1 MSEPWVITIALIA
14 VALICYIVSSCL
26 QKEEKTI
33 SYTLIAVGVT
43 LILSGVPTP
52 A

>member
-33 SYTLIAVGVT
+33 LRKAAAILGVEGIET
-43 LILSGVPTP
+43 NE
-52 A
+52 